1 MISIVCFCL
10 FTTIF
15 KYLSCQKKYKK
26 IVSCL
31 HGKADTTV
39 LKCWRVFLI
48 FVVFKLYLFYN
59 DYETSYTTNINPARW
74 HRCSRYHYAS
84 QDSLV
89 QSCHLNVHIQLQ
101 TIIKVHNMLLH
112 HSKLLVL
119 LLIYNDARCVTIILP
134 FVRTSHSFQS

>member
-1 MISIVCFCL
+1 MFTWQNGYGSFCVFFL
-10 FTTIF
+10 F
-15 KYLSCQKKYKK
+15 LN
-26 IVSCL
+26 
-31 HGKADTTV
+31 
-39 LKCWRVFLI
+39 
-48 FVVFKLYLFYN
+48 YLFYN
-59 DYETSYTTNINPARW
+59 DYETTDINPAHW

-89 QSCHLNVHIQLQ
+89 ESCHLNVHIQLQ

-134 FVRTSHSFQS
+134 FVRTSHSFQSLELDKINMENINSMSIQRKTCV